1 MSGSKLAAPL
11 RQQLAA
17 AGDAHVDLIIRTTGA
32 PGAYVAQCEARGM
45 TVRHVYKLLPGLA
58 VTAPAAAAVALAGE
72 DWVARIEADGPVHTM
87 S

>member
-1 MSGSKLAAPL
+1 
-11 RQQLAA
+11 
-17 AGDAHVDLIIRTTGA
+17 
-32 PGAYVAQCEARGM
+32 M

>member
-1 MSGSKLAAPL
+1 
-11 RQQLAA
+11 
-17 AGDAHVDLIIRTTGA
+17 
-32 PGAYVAQCEARGM
+32 M

-58 VTAPAAAAVALAGE
+58 VSAPASAAVALADE